1 MSREVWFSC
10 MLIFMVCSGF
20 VGASTVAEPEKPT
33 QLVQRLIRAIGSM
46 KTADNGSLSTTD
58 EANNAASAKIANT
71 ILDIPG
77 VSQWTLGRHWKARSQ
92 DEQQEFVLLMAD
104 LFAKVAYPKSAEF
117 FSDLEVSVTGERVT
131 GERAVV
137 RTTVTHTK
145 EGLISIDYRLIR
157 RNGYWRVRDIV
168 LDDVSLATNLRS
180 QFNKIITKHSYTEL
194 LRRMQKKL
202 AE

>member
-1 MSREVWFSC
+1 
-10 MLIFMVCSGF
+10 MLIFMLCSGF

-46 KTADNGSLSTTD
+46 KAAENGSLSATD
-58 EANNAASAKIANT
+58 EANNAASAKVANT

-92 DEQQEFVLLMAD
+92 DEQQVFVLLIGD

-131 GERAVV
+131 GQRAVV